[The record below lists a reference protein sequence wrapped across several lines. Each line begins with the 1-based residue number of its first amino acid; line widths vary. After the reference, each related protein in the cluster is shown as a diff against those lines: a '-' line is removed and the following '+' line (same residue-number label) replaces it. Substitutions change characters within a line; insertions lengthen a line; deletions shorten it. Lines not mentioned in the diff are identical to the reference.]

1 MNGII
6 KETLEGHYSTQSG
19 KLCNLCFLP
28 GFWLLT
34 GQRTFFAQGSFLKI
48 PQGHMTAYVIIY
60 DQQKLKVDN
69 FQIC

>member
-28 GFWLLT
+28 GF
-34 GQRTFFAQGSFLKI
+34 
-48 PQGHMTAYVIIY
+48 
-60 DQQKLKVDN
+60 
-69 FQIC
+69 